1 MMKTWTRRLL
11 PLLLCAGASLAALDR
26 IAVAEIETKGKLD
39 AASVAGLAER
49 IEAKLGGGYE
59 VISRSA
65 LKAMLKE
72 AAFQQES
79 GLVADREQLA
89 RLAEVHGV
97 KYLLATTIARIGSK
111 LSMTV
116 MVVDCTTGRLD
127 PDRRIAIE
135 ADNLEKLFR
144 QLDGA
149 LDRIGL
155 LHLPPTAAGL
165 KQLAVLP
172 VQAAPGIGREDGSAF
187 GAKLNEFLL
196 KSGSFELLNRDA
208 LNLVAMESALVD
220 AEQAAPGQ
228 YVKVGQIAVGDWL
241 IAVKLKRLE
250 VNRLSSGTAIAG
262 VSTREVATLEAEL
275 RIIDVKTGALVA
287 IENVT
292 CRRKTTDIP
301 ANVRRDWTA
310 ADYRNDL
317 MEQAAEQAGRKLLE
331 RLDPVLVAAI
341 EGKQLY
347 LTRGEGAG
355 VRPGQTYEI
364 YTPGKTVLHP
374 KTKKPLGT
382 AEKRVGVARIDSVAA
397 NMSIASLQD
406 GAAEAAVGARCRLL
420 ADAPAVSEPAS
431 PPAYPMATP

>member
-72 AAFQQES
+72 AAFQQEN

-155 LHLPPTAAGL
+155 LHLPPTEAGL

-172 VQAAPGIGREDGSAF
+172 VQAAPGIGREDGSTF

-301 ANVRRDWTA
+301 ASIRRDWTA

-341 EGKQLY
+341 EGRQLY
-347 LTRGEGAG
+347 LTRGEGA
-355 VRPGQTYEI
+355 VLNDSATSEI
-364 YTPGKTVLHP
+364 YTLIGSLPRHD
-374 KTKKPLGT
+374 PLP
-382 AEKRVGVARIDSVAA
+382 
-397 NMSIASLQD
+397 IASC
-406 GAAEAAVGARCRLL
+406 GHRLRRRKRGDR
-420 ADAPAVSEPAS
+420 AC
-431 PPAYPMATP
+431 

>member
-155 LHLPPTAAGL
+155 LHLPPTEAGL

-301 ANVRRDWTA
+301 ASIRRTDA
-310 ADYRNDL
+310 LN
-317 MEQAAEQAGRKLLE
+317 
-331 RLDPVLVAAI
+331 
-341 EGKQLY
+341 GK
-347 LTRGEGAG
+347 
-355 VRPGQTYEI
+355 
-364 YTPGKTVLHP
+364 
-374 KTKKPLGT
+374 
-382 AEKRVGVARIDSVAA
+382 
-397 NMSIASLQD
+397 SL
-406 GAAEAAVGARCRLL
+406 CF
-420 ADAPAVSEPAS
+420 
-431 PPAYPMATP
+431 

>member
-155 LHLPPTAAGL
+155 LHLPPTEAGL

-172 VQAAPGIGREDGSAF
+172 GGWE
-187 GAKLNEFLL
+187 
-196 KSGSFELLNRDA
+196 
-208 LNLVAMESALVD
+208 
-220 AEQAAPGQ
+220 
-228 YVKVGQIAVGDWL
+228 
-241 IAVKLKRLE
+241 
-250 VNRLSSGTAIAG
+250 
-262 VSTREVATLEAEL
+262 
-275 RIIDVKTGALVA
+275 RI
-287 IENVT
+287 
-292 CRRKTTDIP
+292 RRK
-301 ANVRRDWTA
+301 
-310 ADYRNDL
+310 
-317 MEQAAEQAGRKLLE
+317 AE
-331 RLDPVLVAAI
+331 
-341 EGKQLY
+341 
-347 LTRGEGAG
+347 
-355 VRPGQTYEI
+355 
-364 YTPGKTVLHP
+364 
-374 KTKKPLGT
+374 
-382 AEKRVGVARIDSVAA
+382 
-397 NMSIASLQD
+397 
-406 GAAEAAVGARCRLL
+406 
-420 ADAPAVSEPAS
+420 
-431 PPAYPMATP
+431 